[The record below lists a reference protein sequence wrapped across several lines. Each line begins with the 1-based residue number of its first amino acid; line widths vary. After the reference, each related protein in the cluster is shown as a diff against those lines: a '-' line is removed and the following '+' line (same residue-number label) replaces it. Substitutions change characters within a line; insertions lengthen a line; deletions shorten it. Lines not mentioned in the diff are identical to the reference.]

1 MQRNRSRRFVM
12 MEPWLDYRLQR
23 PKHLGNSIMRI
34 FVLTLLTYSLMFT
47 SVEGAEWKSF
57 RGPNGDG
64 STAAANVPASWDASS
79 NIAWKVKL
87 EGSGWSTPVM
97 QDGNLYLTVARPSVS
112 DDGNGYS
119 LATEC
124 VNTKD
129 GKTVWSTEIFKQGAT
144 APGIHGKNS
153 HASPTPLIHQD
164 KIYVHFGH
172 MGTACLSMDG
182 QIQWKNDTVKYAPVH
197 GNGGSPVIY
206 KDNLIYSVDG
216 AKQAFIVALDRNN
229 GKEVWRFDRESN
241 APRKFSFTTPLL
253 IENEAGAQVISPGSD
268 VVHSLDPNNG
278 ELIWKVVYDGY
289 SVIPKPIYD
298 GKYVYI
304 CTGYNTPWI
313 YVVDPTGKGDV
324 TDTHVVWRSN
334 KSIPHTPSLI
344 LNDGHL
350 YMVSDRGIATCVE
363 AHTGTVVWQER
374 IGGNYS
380 SSPVLAEGRIYFQSE
395 AGLATVIRAS
405 TTFEKLGSNDIGERT
420 LASYAVDDG
429 AIYLRSDK
437 HLYKIVK

>member
-1 MQRNRSRRFVM
+1 
-12 MEPWLDYRLQR
+12 
-23 PKHLGNSIMRI
+23 MRI
-34 FVLTLLTYSLMFT
+34 FLTSIVTYMLLLTSLQ
-47 SVEGAEWKSF
+47 GAEWKSF

-64 STAAANVPASWDASS
+64 STNAQNVPANWDASTNVS
-79 NIAWKVKL
+79 WKVKVD
-87 EGSGWSTPVM
+87 GSGWSTPVM
-97 QDGNLYLTVARPSVS
+97 QDGMLYLTVAKPVAA
-112 DDGNGYS
+112 DTGNGYS
-119 LATEC
+119 LLTLC
-124 VNTKD
+124 VNSKD
-129 GKTVWSTEIFKQGAT
+129 GSTVWATEIFKQGAD

-182 QIQWKNDTVKYAPVH
+182 KIQWKNETVKYAPVH

-206 KDNLIYSVDG
+206 KENLIYSVDG
-216 AKQAFIVALDRNN
+216 AKQAFIVALNRNT
-229 GKEVWRFDRESN
+229 GEEVWRFDRESN

-253 IENEAGAQVISPGSD
+253 IENADGVQVISPGSD
-268 VVHSLDPNNG
+268 VVHSLNPSTG

-344 LNDGHL
+344 LDDGHL
-350 YMVSDRGIATCVE
+350 YMVSDRGIASCVK
-363 AHTGTVVWQER
+363 AHTGEIVWQER

-380 SSPVLAEGRIYFQSE
+380 ASPVLVEGRIYFQSE

-405 TTFEKLGSNDIGERT
+405 TTYEKLGSNDIGERT

-437 HLYKIVK
+437 HLYKIAKK